1 MEVID
6 LSTEMAQVPG
16 KQDEIA
22 IERNKRWCDIMALI

>member
-22 IERNKRWCDIMALI
+22 VEIRGGVTL

>member
-6 LSTEMAQVPG
+6 LSTEMAQVSG

-22 IERNKRWCDIMALI
+22 VERNKRQCDIIALI